1 MRYRSQFFRK
11 SDLSL
16 QDARHM
22 YILIRLCLGDVK
34 NLDVNDNLDVK
45 TWMLESASCTVH
57 VLRREERVVRSC
69 EELW

>member
-22 YILIRLCLGDVK
+22 YILIRLCLGDVQ

-45 TWMLESASCTVH
+45 TWMLESASCT
-57 VLRREERVVRSC
+57 ETSC
-69 EELW
+69 NL